1 MTSLL
6 LQQPACPLV
15 VSAGV
20 GGEMRGMGEGL
31 GWKGTALQ
39 VLNGAGLMEIL
50 QRKWYS
56 SWPATLPVEQVFQRY
71 CLDFIRRVVRSA

>member
-20 GGEMRGMGEGL
+20 GGEMRGMGQGL

-50 QRKWYS
+50 QRKWYTS
-56 SWPATLPVEQVFQRY
+56 RPDTLLVAEVFCRY